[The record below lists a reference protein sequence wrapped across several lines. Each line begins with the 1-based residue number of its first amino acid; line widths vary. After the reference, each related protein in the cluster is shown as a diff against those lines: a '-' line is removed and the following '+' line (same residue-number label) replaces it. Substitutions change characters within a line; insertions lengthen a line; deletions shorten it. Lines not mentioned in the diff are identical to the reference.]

1 MHGARTEYIG
11 THNCSHPP
19 TDLSTYRPT
28 DPTTDST
35 ETCAV
40 GFGGYDLR
48 LTVQIT
54 CPFLPRPTAHLHT
67 YLHTYQPS
75 YLQIQHPPASLAT
88 KRKRI
93 DSERIRRQD
102 GLHRWMDQ
110 MGMLS
115 QRLCTLS
122 VAASFVVHDESGE
135 MDNNGAHRPQPDLG
149 ANGAGGMNS

>member
-1 MHGARTEYIG
+1 MHGARTEYKAHITVA
-11 THNCSHPP
+11 THLPTHPP
-19 TDLSTYRPT
+19 TH
-28 DPTTDST
+28 PTTDST

-40 GFGGYDLR
+40 GSGGYDLQ

-110 MGMLS
+110 VGMLS

-122 VAASFVVHDESGE
+122 VAALSCMTS
-135 MDNNGAHRPQPDLG
+135 LG
-149 ANGAGGMNS
+149 KWTITALIGLNRTREQMEQEV